1 MVYQA
6 IAISLFTAFF
16 SFSTLAAEKPSEKDS
31 DKVSGKLSEKLEE
44 EKPSIP
50 AGLIH
55 LSEDSVFSKH
65 YFVVDKKQRTL
76 SLYESSAGSPKLVS
90 QYPTDIGKKQGDKA
104 KENDFRTPVG
114 IYFLMKELYSPEI
127 PFDLYGSLA
136 FTTDYPNIFDQR
148 NAKTG
153 SGIWL
158 HAVPDSIP
166 LTRGSRGCVVV
177 RDNVIKEL
185 KKFVKLSETPLLI
198 YEEVDYLFPDEYKN
212 IKSKML
218 QSIES
223 WRSAWENQSI
233 DEYMK
238 FYDASF
244 KNSQMDFNQWYAHKK
259 KLKSIYSSIKVKIS
273 DPVILRNQDQVVIRF
288 TQNYQSN
295 FHTDF
300 GEKTIHARWDNNS
313 FKIIREDWIN
323 LQSPLIPQASS
334 NGSGN

>member
-6 IAISLFTAFF
+6 IVFTLLFFISVNLI
-16 SFSTLAAEKPSEKDS
+16 AADKSIEKPAD
-31 DKVSGKLSEKLEE
+31 
-44 EKPSIP
+44 EKPTIP

-55 LSEDSVFSKH
+55 LSQDSVFSKH

-76 SLYESSAGSPKLVS
+76 FLYESSEGSPKLIS
-90 QYPTDIGKKQGDKA
+90 QYPTDIGKKQGDKE

-114 IYFLMKELYSPEI
+114 IYFLMKELYNPEI
-127 PFDLYGSLA
+127 PFDLYGSMA

-148 NAKTG
+148 LAKTG

-158 HAVPDSIP
+158 HAVPDTVP

-198 YEEVDYLFPDEYKN
+198 YEEIDYLFNDEYKT

-218 QSIES
+218 QSLET
-223 WRSAWENQSI
+223 WRAAWESQNV
-233 DEYMK
+233 DEYIK
-238 FYDASF
+238 FYDSTF
-244 KNSQMDFNQWYAHKK
+244 KNSEMNFDQWYAHKK
-259 KLKSIYSSIKVKIS
+259 KLKSLYSFIKVKIS
-273 DPVILRNQDQVVIRF
+273 DPMILRNQDQVVIRF

-295 FHTDF
+295 YHSDF
-300 GEKTIHARWDNNS
+300 GEKTIHAKWDNNS
-313 FKIIREDWIN
+313 FKIIREDWVN
-323 LQSPLIPQASS
+323 LKSTLIPQASS
-334 NGSGN
+334 TNIGN